1 MRKHS
6 LIMLAAGLLG
16 FAACT
21 GDLEDRVT
29 SLENRL
35 DKLEAM
41 VNDNVT
47 SIKAI
52 LEANAKAVTIN
63 SVTTTDNGYVI
74 NFSNG
79 TTATITNGQDG
90 QDGQDGAPGKDG
102 KDAVAPQ
109 IGVQE
114 IDGILYWT
122 VNGELLKFNGEN
134 IRVTGNDGQDGTPGQ
149 DGQDGTPGQ
158 DGKDGLTPQFK
169 VEDGKWYVKF
179 DGTEWSEVGSAVT
192 EVKSVVTVE
201 TTDEAYIFH
210 IDETTVEIPKTNA
223 FAIKLDQADA
233 IELKAGERIML
244 TYNIVGE
251 DETTHVAVESSNFKA
266 ELDEYTKTLFI
277 TAPAE
282 PVDGY
287 VLIKATRNSD
297 GAHSAQHITFHIQ
310 DTVYGMFGGEITN
323 GEDIYGEW

>member
-21 GDLEDRVT
+21 GELEDRVT

-35 DKLEAM
+35 DKLEAL
-41 VNDNVT
+41 VNDNVN
-47 SIKAI
+47 SIKA
-52 LEANAKAVTIN
+52 LVEANAKAVTIN

-74 NFSNG
+74 KFSDG

-90 QDGQDGAPGKDG
+90 APGQDGQDGAPGQDG
-102 KDAVAPQ
+102 KDAAAPQ

-114 IDGILYWT
+114 IDGVLYWT

-134 IRVTGNDGQDGTPGQ
+134 IRVTGNDGQDGAPGQ
-149 DGQDGTPGQ
+149 DGQDG
-158 DGKDGLTPQFK
+158 KDGITPQFK
-169 VEDGKWYVKF
+169 VEEGKWYISF
-179 DGTEWSEVGSAVT
+179 DGEVWSEVGSAVT

-210 IDETTVEIPKTNA
+210 IDDTTISIPKTNA
-223 FAIKLDQADA
+223 FSLKLDQDDS
-233 IELKAGERIML
+233 IELKAGDRIML

>member
-1 MRKHS
+1 
-6 LIMLAAGLLG
+6 MLAAGLLG

-21 GDLEDRVT
+21 GELEDRVT

-35 DKLEAM
+35 DKLEAL
-41 VNDNVT
+41 VNDNVN
-47 SIKAI
+47 SIKA
-52 LEANAKAVTIN
+52 LVEANAKAVTIN

-74 NFSNG
+74 KFSDG

-90 QDGQDGAPGKDG
+90 APGQDG
-102 KDAVAPQ
+102 KDAAAPQ

-114 IDGILYWT
+114 IDGVLYWT

-134 IRVTGNDGQDGTPGQ
+134 IRVTGNDGQDGAPGQ
-149 DGQDGTPGQ
+149 DGQDG
-158 DGKDGLTPQFK
+158 KDGITPQFK
-169 VEDGKWYVKF
+169 VEEGKWYISF

-210 IDETTVEIPKTNA
+210 IDDTTISIPKTNA
-223 FAIKLDQADA
+223 FSLKLDQDDS

>member
-21 GDLEDRVT
+21 GELEDRVT

-35 DKLEAM
+35 DKLEAL
-41 VNDNVT
+41 VNDNVN
-47 SIKAI
+47 SIKA
-52 LEANAKAVTIN
+52 LVEANAKAVTIN

-74 NFSNG
+74 KFSDG

-90 QDGQDGAPGKDG
+90 APGQNGQDGAPGQDG
-102 KDAVAPQ
+102 KDAAAPQ

-114 IDGILYWT
+114 IDGVLYWT

-134 IRVTGNDGQDGTPGQ
+134 IRVTGNDGQDGAPGQ
-149 DGQDGTPGQ
+149 AGQ
-158 DGKDGLTPQFK
+158 DGKDGITPQFK
-169 VEDGKWYVKF
+169 VEEGKWYISF
-179 DGTEWSEVGSAVT
+179 DGEVWSEVGSAVT

-210 IDETTVEIPKTNA
+210 IDDTTISIPKTNA
-223 FAIKLDQADA
+223 FSLKLDQNDS

-323 GEDIYGEW
+323 GEDIYVEW

>member
-21 GDLEDRVT
+21 GELEDRVT

-35 DKLEAM
+35 DKLEAL
-41 VNDNVT
+41 VNDNVN
-47 SIKAI
+47 SIKA
-52 LEANAKAVTIN
+52 LVEANAKAVTIN

-74 NFSNG
+74 KFSDG
-79 TTATITNGQDG
+79 TTATIAN
-90 QDGQDGAPGKDG
+90 GQDGAPGQDG
-102 KDAVAPQ
+102 KDAAAPQ

-114 IDGILYWT
+114 IDGVLYWT

-134 IRVTGNDGQDGTPGQ
+134 IRVTGNDGQDGAPGQ
-149 DGQDGTPGQ
+149 DGQDG
-158 DGKDGLTPQFK
+158 KDGITPQFK
-169 VEDGKWYVKF
+169 VEEGKWYISF
-179 DGTEWSEVGSAVT
+179 DGEVWSEVGSAVT

-210 IDETTVEIPKTNA
+210 IDDTTISIPKTNA
-223 FAIKLDQADA
+223 FSLKLDQNDS

-323 GEDIYGEW
+323 GEDIYVEW

>member
-1 MRKHS
+1 
-6 LIMLAAGLLG
+6 MLAAGLLG

-21 GDLEDRVT
+21 GELEDRVT

-35 DKLEAM
+35 DKLEAL
-41 VNDNVT
+41 VNDNVN
-47 SIKAI
+47 SIKA
-52 LEANAKAVTIN
+52 LVEANAKAVTIN

-74 NFSNG
+74 KFSDG

-90 QDGQDGAPGKDG
+90 APGQDGQDA
-102 KDAVAPQ
+102 AAPQ

-114 IDGILYWT
+114 IDGVLYWT

-134 IRVTGNDGQDGTPGQ
+134 IRVTGNDGQDGAPGQ
-149 DGQDGTPGQ
+149 DGQDG
-158 DGKDGLTPQFK
+158 KDGITPQFK
-169 VEDGKWYVKF
+169 VEEGKWYISF
-179 DGTEWSEVGSAVT
+179 DGEVWSEVGSAVT

-210 IDETTVEIPKTNA
+210 IDDTTISIPKTNA
-223 FAIKLDQADA
+223 FSLKLDQDDS

>member
-1 MRKHS
+1 
-6 LIMLAAGLLG
+6 MLAAGLLG

-21 GDLEDRVT
+21 GELEDRVT

-35 DKLEAM
+35 DKLEAL
-41 VNDNVT
+41 VNDNVN
-47 SIKAI
+47 SIKA
-52 LEANAKAVTIN
+52 LVEANAKAVTIN

-74 NFSNG
+74 KFSDG

-90 QDGQDGAPGKDG
+90 APGQNGQDGAPGQDG
-102 KDAVAPQ
+102 KDAAAPQ

-114 IDGILYWT
+114 IDGVLYWT

-134 IRVTGNDGQDGTPGQ
+134 IRVTGNDGQDGAPGQ
-149 DGQDGTPGQ
+149 AGQ
-158 DGKDGLTPQFK
+158 DGKDGITPQFK
-169 VEDGKWYVKF
+169 VEEGKWYISF
-179 DGTEWSEVGSAVT
+179 DGEVWSEVGSAVT

-210 IDETTVEIPKTNA
+210 IDDTTISIPKTNA
-223 FAIKLDQADA
+223 FSLKLDQDDS

-323 GEDIYGEW
+323 GEDIYVEW

>member
-1 MRKHS
+1 
-6 LIMLAAGLLG
+6 MLAAGLLG

-21 GDLEDRVT
+21 GELEDRVT

-35 DKLEAM
+35 DKLEAL
-41 VNDNVT
+41 VNDNVN
-47 SIKAI
+47 SIKA
-52 LEANAKAVTIN
+52 LVEANAKAVTIN

-74 NFSNG
+74 KFSDG

-90 QDGQDGAPGKDG
+90 APGQDGQDGAPGQDG
-102 KDAVAPQ
+102 KDAAAPQ

-114 IDGILYWT
+114 IDGVLYWT

-134 IRVTGNDGQDGTPGQ
+134 IRVTGNDGQDGAPGQ
-149 DGQDGTPGQ
+149 DGQDG
-158 DGKDGLTPQFK
+158 KDGITPQFK
-169 VEDGKWYVKF
+169 VEEGKWYISF
-179 DGTEWSEVGSAVT
+179 DGEVWSEVGSAVT

-210 IDETTVEIPKTNA
+210 IDDTTISIPKTNA
-223 FAIKLDQADA
+223 FSLKLDQDDS

-266 ELDEYTKTLFI
+266 ELDEYTKTIFI

>member
-1 MRKHS
+1 
-6 LIMLAAGLLG
+6 MLAAGLLG

-21 GDLEDRVT
+21 GELEDRVT

-35 DKLEAM
+35 DKLEAL
-41 VNDNVT
+41 VNDNVN
-47 SIKAI
+47 SIKA
-52 LEANAKAVTIN
+52 LVEANAKAVTIN

-74 NFSNG
+74 KFSDG

-90 QDGQDGAPGKDG
+90 APGQNGQDGAPGQDG
-102 KDAVAPQ
+102 KDAAAPQ

-114 IDGILYWT
+114 IDGVLYWT

-134 IRVTGNDGQDGTPGQ
+134 IRVTGNDGQDGAPGQ
-149 DGQDGTPGQ
+149 AGQ
-158 DGKDGLTPQFK
+158 DGKDGITPQFK
-169 VEDGKWYVKF
+169 VEEGKWYISF
-179 DGTEWSEVGSAVT
+179 DGEVWSEVGSAVT

-210 IDETTVEIPKTNA
+210 IDDTTISIPKTNA
-223 FAIKLDQADA
+223 FSLKLDQNDS

-323 GEDIYGEW
+323 GEDIYVEW

>member
-1 MRKHS
+1 
-6 LIMLAAGLLG
+6 MLAAGLLG

-21 GDLEDRVT
+21 GELEDRVT

-35 DKLEAM
+35 DKLEAL
-41 VNDNVT
+41 VNDNVN
-47 SIKAI
+47 SIKA
-52 LEANAKAVTIN
+52 LVEANAKAVTIN

-74 NFSNG
+74 KFSDG

-90 QDGQDGAPGKDG
+90 APGQNGQDGAPGQDG
-102 KDAVAPQ
+102 KDAAAPQ

-114 IDGILYWT
+114 IDGVLYWT

-134 IRVTGNDGQDGTPGQ
+134 IRVTGNDGQDGAPGQ
-149 DGQDGTPGQ
+149 DGQDG
-158 DGKDGLTPQFK
+158 KDGITPQFK
-169 VEDGKWYVKF
+169 VEEGKWYISF
-179 DGTEWSEVGSAVT
+179 DGEVWSEVGSAVT

-210 IDETTVEIPKTNA
+210 IDDTTISIPKTNA
-223 FAIKLDQADA
+223 FSLKLDQNDS

-251 DETTHVAVESSNFKA
+251 DKTTHVAVESSNFKA

-297 GAHSAQHITFHIQ
+297 GAHSAQHITFHMQ

>member
-1 MRKHS
+1 
-6 LIMLAAGLLG
+6 MLAAGLLG

-21 GDLEDRVT
+21 GELEDRVT

-35 DKLEAM
+35 DKLEAL
-41 VNDNVT
+41 VNDNVN
-47 SIKAI
+47 SIKA
-52 LEANAKAVTIN
+52 LVEANAKAVTIN

-74 NFSNG
+74 KFSDG

-90 QDGQDGAPGKDG
+90 APGQDGQDG
-102 KDAVAPQ
+102 KDAAAPQ

-114 IDGILYWT
+114 IDGVLYWT

-134 IRVTGNDGQDGTPGQ
+134 IRVTGNDGQDGAPGQ
-149 DGQDGTPGQ
+149 DGQDG
-158 DGKDGLTPQFK
+158 KDGITPQFK
-169 VEDGKWYVKF
+169 VEEGKWYISF
-179 DGTEWSEVGSAVT
+179 DGEVWSEVGSAVT

-210 IDETTVEIPKTNA
+210 IDDTTISIPKTNA
-223 FAIKLDQADA
+223 FSLKLDQDDS

>member
-21 GDLEDRVT
+21 GELEDRVT

-35 DKLEAM
+35 DKLEAL
-41 VNDNVT
+41 VNDNVN
-47 SIKAI
+47 SIKA
-52 LEANAKAVTIN
+52 LVEANAKAVTIN

-74 NFSNG
+74 KFSDG

-90 QDGQDGAPGKDG
+90 APGQDGQDGAPGQDG
-102 KDAVAPQ
+102 KDAAAPQ

-114 IDGILYWT
+114 IDGVLYWT

-134 IRVTGNDGQDGTPGQ
+134 IRVTGNDGQDGAPGQ
-149 DGQDGTPGQ
+149 DGQDG
-158 DGKDGLTPQFK
+158 KDGITPQFK
-169 VEDGKWYVKF
+169 VEEGKWYISF
-179 DGTEWSEVGSAVT
+179 DGEVWSEVGSAVT

-210 IDETTVEIPKTNA
+210 IDDTTISIPKTNA
-223 FAIKLDQADA
+223 FSLKLDQNDS

-323 GEDIYGEW
+323 GEDIYVEW

>member
-21 GDLEDRVT
+21 GELEDRVT

-35 DKLEAM
+35 DKLEAL
-41 VNDNVT
+41 VNDNVN
-47 SIKAI
+47 SIKA
-52 LEANAKAVTIN
+52 LVEANAKAVTIN

-74 NFSNG
+74 KFSDG

-90 QDGQDGAPGKDG
+90 APGQNGHDGAPGQDG
-102 KDAVAPQ
+102 KDAAAPQ

-114 IDGILYWT
+114 IDGVLYWT

-134 IRVTGNDGQDGTPGQ
+134 IRVTGNDGQDGAPGQ
-149 DGQDGTPGQ
+149 AGQ
-158 DGKDGLTPQFK
+158 DGKDGITPQFK
-169 VEDGKWYVKF
+169 VEEGKWYISF
-179 DGTEWSEVGSAVT
+179 DGEVWSEVGSAVT

-223 FAIKLDQADA
+223 FSIKLDQADA

-244 TYNIVGE
+244 TYSIVGE
-251 DETTHVAVESSNFKA
+251 DETTHVAVESTNFKA

-310 DTVYGMFGGEITN
+310 DTVYGLFGGEITN
-323 GEDIYGEW
+323 GEDIYREW

>member
-21 GDLEDRVT
+21 GELEDRVT

-35 DKLEAM
+35 DKLEAL
-41 VNDNVT
+41 VNDNVN
-47 SIKAI
+47 SIKA
-52 LEANAKAVTIN
+52 LVEANAKAVTIN

-74 NFSNG
+74 KFSDG

-90 QDGQDGAPGKDG
+90 APGQDGQDGAPGQDG
-102 KDAVAPQ
+102 KDAAAPQ

-114 IDGILYWT
+114 IDGVLYWT

-134 IRVTGNDGQDGTPGQ
+134 IRVTGNDGQDGAPGQ
-149 DGQDGTPGQ
+149 DGQDG
-158 DGKDGLTPQFK
+158 KDGITPQFK
-169 VEDGKWYVKF
+169 VEEGKWYISF
-179 DGTEWSEVGSAVT
+179 DGEVWSEVGSAVT

-210 IDETTVEIPKTNA
+210 IDDTTISIPKTNA
-223 FAIKLDQADA
+223 FSLKLDQDDS

-251 DETTHVAVESSNFKA
+251 DKTTHVAVESSNFKA

>member
-21 GDLEDRVT
+21 GELEDRVT

-35 DKLEAM
+35 DKLEAL
-41 VNDNVT
+41 VNDNVN
-47 SIKAI
+47 SIKA
-52 LEANAKAVTIN
+52 LVEANAKAVTIN

-74 NFSNG
+74 KFSDG

-90 QDGQDGAPGKDG
+90 APGQNGQDGAPGQDG
-102 KDAVAPQ
+102 KDAAAPQ

-114 IDGILYWT
+114 IDGVLYWT

-134 IRVTGNDGQDGTPGQ
+134 IRVTGNDGQDGAPGQ
-149 DGQDGTPGQ
+149 AGQ
-158 DGKDGLTPQFK
+158 DGKDGITPQFK
-169 VEDGKWYVKF
+169 VEEGKWYISF
-179 DGTEWSEVGSAVT
+179 DGEVWSEVGSAVT

-210 IDETTVEIPKTNA
+210 IDDTTISIPKTNA
-223 FAIKLDQADA
+223 FSLKLDQNDS

-297 GAHSAQHITFHIQ
+297 GAHSAQHITFHMQ

>member
-1 MRKHS
+1 
-6 LIMLAAGLLG
+6 MLAAGLLG

-21 GDLEDRVT
+21 GELEDRVT

-35 DKLEAM
+35 DKLEAL
-41 VNDNVT
+41 VNDNVN
-47 SIKAI
+47 SIKA
-52 LEANAKAVTIN
+52 LVEANAKAVTIN

-74 NFSNG
+74 KFSDG

-90 QDGQDGAPGKDG
+90 APGQNGQDGAPGQDG
-102 KDAVAPQ
+102 KDAAAPQ

-114 IDGILYWT
+114 IDGVLYWT

-134 IRVTGNDGQDGTPGQ
+134 IRVTGNDGQDGAPGQ
-149 DGQDGTPGQ
+149 AGQ
-158 DGKDGLTPQFK
+158 DGKDGITPQFK
-169 VEDGKWYVKF
+169 VEEGKWYISF
-179 DGTEWSEVGSAVT
+179 DGEVWSEVGSAVT

-210 IDETTVEIPKTNA
+210 IDDTTISIPKTNA
-223 FAIKLDQADA
+223 FSLRLDQKDS

-251 DETTHVAVESSNFKA
+251 DKTTHVAVESSNFKA

>member
-1 MRKHS
+1 
-6 LIMLAAGLLG
+6 MLAAGLLG

-21 GDLEDRVT
+21 GELEDRVT

-35 DKLEAM
+35 DKLEAL
-41 VNDNVT
+41 VNDNVN
-47 SIKAI
+47 SIKA
-52 LEANAKAVTIN
+52 LVEANAKAVTIN

-74 NFSNG
+74 KFSDG

-90 QDGQDGAPGKDG
+90 APGQNGQDGAPGQDG
-102 KDAVAPQ
+102 KDAAAPQ

-114 IDGILYWT
+114 IDGVLYWT

-134 IRVTGNDGQDGTPGQ
+134 IRVTGNDGQDGAPGQ
-149 DGQDGTPGQ
+149 AGQ
-158 DGKDGLTPQFK
+158 DGKDGITPQFK
-169 VEDGKWYVKF
+169 VEEGKWYISF
-179 DGTEWSEVGSAVT
+179 DGEVWSEVGSAVT

-210 IDETTVEIPKTNA
+210 IDDTTISIPKTNA
-223 FAIKLDQADA
+223 FSLRLDQKDS

-251 DETTHVAVESSNFKA
+251 DKTTHVAVESSNFKA

-323 GEDIYGEW
+323 GEDIYVEW

>member
-16 FAACT
+16 FAAYT
-21 GDLEDRVT
+21 GELEDRVT

-35 DKLEAM
+35 DKLEAL
-41 VNDNVT
+41 VNDNVN
-47 SIKAI
+47 SIKA
-52 LEANAKAVTIN
+52 LVEANAKAVTIN

-74 NFSNG
+74 KFSDG

-90 QDGQDGAPGKDG
+90 APGQNGQDGAPGQDG
-102 KDAVAPQ
+102 KDAAAPQ

-114 IDGILYWT
+114 IDGVLYWT

-134 IRVTGNDGQDGTPGQ
+134 IRVTGNDGQDGAPGQ
-149 DGQDGTPGQ
+149 AGQ
-158 DGKDGLTPQFK
+158 DGKDGITPQFK
-169 VEDGKWYVKF
+169 VEEGKWYISF
-179 DGTEWSEVGSAVT
+179 DGEVWSEVGSAVT

-210 IDETTVEIPKTNA
+210 IDDTTISIPKTNA
-223 FAIKLDQADA
+223 FSLKLDQNDS

-251 DETTHVAVESSNFKA
+251 DKTTHVAVESSNFKA

-323 GEDIYGEW
+323 GEDIYVEW

>member
-21 GDLEDRVT
+21 GELEDRVT

-35 DKLEAM
+35 DKLEAL
-41 VNDNVT
+41 VNDNVN
-47 SIKAI
+47 SIKA
-52 LEANAKAVTIN
+52 LVEANAKAVTIN

-74 NFSNG
+74 KFSDG

-90 QDGQDGAPGKDG
+90 APGQDGQDGAPGQDG
-102 KDAVAPQ
+102 KDAAAPQ

-114 IDGILYWT
+114 IDGVLYWT

-134 IRVTGNDGQDGTPGQ
+134 IRVTGNDGQDGAPGQ
-149 DGQDGTPGQ
+149 AGQ
-158 DGKDGLTPQFK
+158 DGKDGITPQFK
-169 VEDGKWYVKF
+169 VEEGKWYISF
-179 DGTEWSEVGSAVT
+179 DGEVWSEVGSAVT

-210 IDETTVEIPKTNA
+210 IDDTTVSIPKTNA
-223 FAIKLDQADA
+223 FSLKLDQNDS

>member
-21 GDLEDRVT
+21 GELEDRVT

-35 DKLEAM
+35 DKLEAL
-41 VNDNVT
+41 VNDNVN
-47 SIKAI
+47 SIKA
-52 LEANAKAVTIN
+52 LVEANAKAVTIN

-74 NFSNG
+74 KFSDG

-90 QDGQDGAPGKDG
+90 APGQDGQDGAPGQDG
-102 KDAVAPQ
+102 KDAAAPQ

-114 IDGILYWT
+114 IDGVLYWT

-134 IRVTGNDGQDGTPGQ
+134 IRVTGNDGQDGAPGQ
-149 DGQDGTPGQ
+149 DGQDG
-158 DGKDGLTPQFK
+158 KDGITPQFK
-169 VEDGKWYVKF
+169 VEEGKWYISF
-179 DGTEWSEVGSAVT
+179 DGEVWSEVGSAVT

-210 IDETTVEIPKTNA
+210 IDDTTISIPKTNA
-223 FAIKLDQADA
+223 FSLKLDQDDS

-251 DETTHVAVESSNFKA
+251 DETPHVAVESSNFKA

-323 GEDIYGEW
+323 GEDIYVEW

>member
-1 MRKHS
+1 
-6 LIMLAAGLLG
+6 MLAAGLLG

-21 GDLEDRVT
+21 GELEDRVT

-35 DKLEAM
+35 DKLEAL
-41 VNDNVT
+41 VNDNVN
-47 SIKAI
+47 SIKA
-52 LEANAKAVTIN
+52 LVEANAKAVTIN

-74 NFSNG
+74 KFSDG

-90 QDGQDGAPGKDG
+90 APGQDGQDGAPGQDG
-102 KDAVAPQ
+102 KDAAAPQ

-114 IDGILYWT
+114 IDGVLYWT

-134 IRVTGNDGQDGTPGQ
+134 IRVTGNDGQDGAPGQ
-149 DGQDGTPGQ
+149 AGQ
-158 DGKDGLTPQFK
+158 DGKDGITPQFK
-169 VEDGKWYVKF
+169 VEEGKWYISF
-179 DGTEWSEVGSAVT
+179 DGEVWSEVGSAVT

-210 IDETTVEIPKTNA
+210 IDDTTVSIPKTNA
-223 FAIKLDQADA
+223 FSLKLDQKDS

-323 GEDIYGEW
+323 GEDIYVEW

>member
-21 GDLEDRVT
+21 GELEDRVT

-35 DKLEAM
+35 DKLEAL
-41 VNDNVT
+41 VNDNVN
-47 SIKAI
+47 SIKA
-52 LEANAKAVTIN
+52 LVEANAKAVTIN

-74 NFSNG
+74 KFSDG

-90 QDGQDGAPGKDG
+90 APGQNGQDGAPGQDG
-102 KDAVAPQ
+102 KDAAAPQ

-114 IDGILYWT
+114 IDGVLYWT

-134 IRVTGNDGQDGTPGQ
+134 IRVTGNDGQDGAPGQ
-149 DGQDGTPGQ
+149 AGQ
-158 DGKDGLTPQFK
+158 DGKDGITPQFK
-169 VEDGKWYVKF
+169 VEEGKWYISF
-179 DGTEWSEVGSAVT
+179 DGEVWSEVGSAVT

-210 IDETTVEIPKTNA
+210 IDDTTVSIPKTNA
-223 FAIKLDQADA
+223 FSLKLDQNDS

-323 GEDIYGEW
+323 GEDIYVEW

>member
-21 GDLEDRVT
+21 GELEDRVT

-35 DKLEAM
+35 DKLEAL
-41 VNDNVT
+41 VNDNVN
-47 SIKAI
+47 SIKA
-52 LEANAKAVTIN
+52 LVEANAKAVTIN

-74 NFSNG
+74 NFSDG

-90 QDGQDGAPGKDG
+90 APGQDGQDGAPGQDG
-102 KDAVAPQ
+102 KDAAAPQ

-114 IDGILYWT
+114 IDGVLYWT

-134 IRVTGNDGQDGTPGQ
+134 IRVTGNDGQDGAPGQ
-149 DGQDGTPGQ
+149 AGQ
-158 DGKDGLTPQFK
+158 DGKDGITPQFK
-169 VEDGKWYVKF
+169 VEEGKWYISF
-179 DGTEWSEVGSAVT
+179 DGEVWSEVGSAVT

-210 IDETTVEIPKTNA
+210 IDDTTISIPKTNA
-223 FAIKLDQADA
+223 FSLKLDQNDS

-323 GEDIYGEW
+323 GEDIYVEW

>member
-1 MRKHS
+1 
-6 LIMLAAGLLG
+6 MLAAGLLG

-21 GDLEDRVT
+21 GELEDRVT

-35 DKLEAM
+35 DKLEAL
-41 VNDNVT
+41 VNDNVN
-47 SIKAI
+47 SIKA
-52 LEANAKAVTIN
+52 LVEANAKAVTIN

-74 NFSNG
+74 KFSDG

-90 QDGQDGAPGKDG
+90 APGQNGQDGAPGQDG
-102 KDAVAPQ
+102 KDAAAPQ

-114 IDGILYWT
+114 IDGVLYWT

-134 IRVTGNDGQDGTPGQ
+134 IRVTGNDGQDGAPGQ
-149 DGQDGTPGQ
+149 DGQDG
-158 DGKDGLTPQFK
+158 KDGITPQFK
-169 VEDGKWYVKF
+169 VEEGKWYISF
-179 DGTEWSEVGSAVT
+179 DGEVWSEVGSAVT

-210 IDETTVEIPKTNA
+210 IDDTTISIPKTNA
-223 FAIKLDQADA
+223 FSLKLDQNDS

-251 DETTHVAVESSNFKA
+251 DKTTHVAVESSNFKA

>member
-1 MRKHS
+1 
-6 LIMLAAGLLG
+6 MLAAGLLG

-21 GDLEDRVT
+21 GELEDRVT

-35 DKLEAM
+35 DKLEAL
-41 VNDNVT
+41 VNDNVN
-47 SIKAI
+47 SIKA
-52 LEANAKAVTIN
+52 LVEANAKAVTIN

-74 NFSNG
+74 KFSDG

-90 QDGQDGAPGKDG
+90 APGQNGQDGAPGQDG
-102 KDAVAPQ
+102 KDAAAPQ

-114 IDGILYWT
+114 IDGVLYWT

-134 IRVTGNDGQDGTPGQ
+134 IRVTGNDGQDGAPGQ
-149 DGQDGTPGQ
+149 AGQ
-158 DGKDGLTPQFK
+158 DGKDGITPQFK
-169 VEDGKWYVKF
+169 VEEGKWYISF
-179 DGTEWSEVGSAVT
+179 DGEVWSEVGSAVT

-210 IDETTVEIPKTNA
+210 IDDTTVSIPKTNA
-223 FAIKLDQADA
+223 FSLKLDQNDS

-251 DETTHVAVESSNFKA
+251 DKTTHVAVESSNFKA

-323 GEDIYGEW
+323 GEDIYVEW

>member
-21 GDLEDRVT
+21 GELEDRVT

-35 DKLEAM
+35 DKLEAL
-41 VNDNVT
+41 VNDNVN
-47 SIKAI
+47 SIKA
-52 LEANAKAVTIN
+52 LVEANAKAVTIN

-74 NFSNG
+74 KFSDG

-90 QDGQDGAPGKDG
+90 APGQNGQDGAPGQDG
-102 KDAVAPQ
+102 KDAAAPQ

-114 IDGILYWT
+114 IDGVLYWT

-134 IRVTGNDGQDGTPGQ
+134 IRVTGNDGQDGAPGQ
-149 DGQDGTPGQ
+149 DGQDG
-158 DGKDGLTPQFK
+158 KDGITPQFK
-169 VEDGKWYVKF
+169 VEEGKWYISF
-179 DGTEWSEVGSAVT
+179 DGEVWSEVGSAVT

-210 IDETTVEIPKTNA
+210 IDDTTISIPKTNA
-223 FAIKLDQADA
+223 FSLKLDQNDS

-251 DETTHVAVESSNFKA
+251 DKTTHVAVESSNFKA

-323 GEDIYGEW
+323 GEDIYVEW

>member
-21 GDLEDRVT
+21 GELEDRVT

-35 DKLEAM
+35 DKLEAL
-41 VNDNVT
+41 VNDNVN
-47 SIKAI
+47 SIKA
-52 LEANAKAVTIN
+52 LVEANAKAVTIN

-74 NFSNG
+74 KFSDG

-90 QDGQDGAPGKDG
+90 APGQNGQDGAPGQDG
-102 KDAVAPQ
+102 KDAAAPQ

-114 IDGILYWT
+114 IDGVLYWT

-134 IRVTGNDGQDGTPGQ
+134 IRVTGNDGQDGAPGQ
-149 DGQDGTPGQ
+149 AGQ
-158 DGKDGLTPQFK
+158 DGKDGITPQFK
-169 VEDGKWYVKF
+169 VEEGKWYISF
-179 DGTEWSEVGSAVT
+179 DGEVWSEVGSAVT

-210 IDETTVEIPKTNA
+210 IDDTTISIPKTNA
-223 FAIKLDQADA
+223 FSLKLDQDDS

-323 GEDIYGEW
+323 GEDIYVEW

>member
-134 IRVTGNDGQDGTPGQ
+134 IRVTGNDGQDGAPGQ
-149 DGQDGTPGQ
+149 DGQDG
-158 DGKDGLTPQFK
+158 KDGITPQFK
-169 VEDGKWYVKF
+169 VEEGKWYISF
-179 DGTEWSEVGSAVT
+179 DGEVWSEVGSAVT

-210 IDETTVEIPKTNA
+210 IDDTTISIPKTNA
-223 FAIKLDQADA
+223 FSLKLDQNDS

-323 GEDIYGEW
+323 GEDIYVEW

>member
-21 GDLEDRVT
+21 GELEDRVT

-35 DKLEAM
+35 DKLEAL
-41 VNDNVT
+41 VNDNVN
-47 SIKAI
+47 SIKA
-52 LEANAKAVTIN
+52 LVEANAKAVTIN

-74 NFSNG
+74 KFSDG

-90 QDGQDGAPGKDG
+90 APGQDGQDGAPGQDG
-102 KDAVAPQ
+102 KDAAAPQ

-114 IDGILYWT
+114 IDGVLYWT

-134 IRVTGNDGQDGTPGQ
+134 IRVTGNDGQDGAPGQ
-149 DGQDGTPGQ
+149 DGQDG
-158 DGKDGLTPQFK
+158 KDGITPQFK
-169 VEDGKWYVKF
+169 VEEGKWYISF
-179 DGTEWSEVGSAVT
+179 DGEVLSEVGSAVT

-210 IDETTVEIPKTNA
+210 IDDTTISIPKTNA
-223 FAIKLDQADA
+223 FSLKLDQDDS

>member
-21 GDLEDRVT
+21 GELEDRVT

-35 DKLEAM
+35 DKLEAL
-41 VNDNVT
+41 VNDNVN
-47 SIKAI
+47 SIKA
-52 LEANAKAVTIN
+52 LVEANAKAVTIN

-74 NFSNG
+74 KFSDG

-90 QDGQDGAPGKDG
+90 APGQDGQDGAPGQDG
-102 KDAVAPQ
+102 KDAAAPQ

-114 IDGILYWT
+114 IDGVLYWT

-134 IRVTGNDGQDGTPGQ
+134 IRVTGNDGQDGAPGQ
-149 DGQDGTPGQ
+149 DGQDG
-158 DGKDGLTPQFK
+158 KDGITPQFK
-169 VEDGKWYVKF
+169 VEEGKWYISF
-179 DGTEWSEVGSAVT
+179 DGEVWSEVGSAVT
-192 EVKSVVTVE
+192 EVKSVLTVE

-210 IDETTVEIPKTNA
+210 IDDTTISIPKTNA
-223 FAIKLDQADA
+223 FSLKLDQDDS

>member
-21 GDLEDRVT
+21 GELEDRVT

-35 DKLEAM
+35 DKLEAL
-41 VNDNVT
+41 VNDNVN
-47 SIKAI
+47 SIKA
-52 LEANAKAVTIN
+52 LVEANAKAVTIN

-74 NFSNG
+74 KFSDG

-90 QDGQDGAPGKDG
+90 APGQDGQDGAPGQDG
-102 KDAVAPQ
+102 KDAAAPQ

-114 IDGILYWT
+114 IDGVLYWT

-134 IRVTGNDGQDGTPGQ
+134 IRVTGNDGQDGAPGQ
-149 DGQDGTPGQ
+149 AGQ
-158 DGKDGLTPQFK
+158 DGKDGITPQFK
-169 VEDGKWYVKF
+169 VEEGKWYISF
-179 DGTEWSEVGSAVT
+179 DGEVWSEVGSAVT

-210 IDETTVEIPKTNA
+210 IDDTTVSIPKTNA
-223 FAIKLDQADA
+223 FSLKLDQKDS

>member
-21 GDLEDRVT
+21 GELEDRVT

-35 DKLEAM
+35 DKLEAL
-41 VNDNVT
+41 VNDNVN
-47 SIKAI
+47 SIKA
-52 LEANAKAVTIN
+52 LVEPNAKAVTIN

-74 NFSNG
+74 KFSDG

-90 QDGQDGAPGKDG
+90 APGQNGQDGAPGQDG
-102 KDAVAPQ
+102 KDAAAPQ

-114 IDGILYWT
+114 IDGVLYWT

-134 IRVTGNDGQDGTPGQ
+134 IRVTGNDGQDGAPGQ
-149 DGQDGTPGQ
+149 AGQ
-158 DGKDGLTPQFK
+158 DGKDGITPQFK
-169 VEDGKWYVKF
+169 VEEGKWYISF
-179 DGTEWSEVGSAVT
+179 DGEVWSEVGSAVT

-210 IDETTVEIPKTNA
+210 IDDTTISIPKTNA
-223 FAIKLDQADA
+223 FSLKLDQNDS

-323 GEDIYGEW
+323 GEDIYVEW

>member
-21 GDLEDRVT
+21 GELEDRVT

-35 DKLEAM
+35 DKLEAL
-41 VNDNVT
+41 VNDNVN
-47 SIKAI
+47 SIKA
-52 LEANAKAVTIN
+52 LVEANAKAVTIN

-74 NFSNG
+74 KFSDG

-90 QDGQDGAPGKDG
+90 APGQNGQDGAPGQDG
-102 KDAVAPQ
+102 KDAAAPQ

-114 IDGILYWT
+114 IDGVLYWT

-134 IRVTGNDGQDGTPGQ
+134 IRVTGNDGQDGAPGQ
-149 DGQDGTPGQ
+149 DGQDG
-158 DGKDGLTPQFK
+158 KDGITPQFK
-169 VEDGKWYVKF
+169 VEEGKWYISF
-179 DGTEWSEVGSAVT
+179 DGEVWSEVGSAVT

-210 IDETTVEIPKTNA
+210 IDDTTISIPKTNA
-223 FAIKLDQADA
+223 FSLRLDQKDS

>member
-1 MRKHS
+1 
-6 LIMLAAGLLG
+6 MLAAGLLG

-21 GDLEDRVT
+21 GELEDRVT

-35 DKLEAM
+35 DKLEAL
-41 VNDNVT
+41 VNDNVN
-47 SIKAI
+47 SIKA
-52 LEANAKAVTIN
+52 LVEANAKAVTIN

-74 NFSNG
+74 KFSDG
-79 TTATITNGQDG
+79 TTATIAN
-90 QDGQDGAPGKDG
+90 GQDGAPGQDG
-102 KDAVAPQ
+102 KDAAAPQ

-114 IDGILYWT
+114 IDGVLYWT

-134 IRVTGNDGQDGTPGQ
+134 IRVTGNDGQDGAPGQ
-149 DGQDGTPGQ
+149 AGQ
-158 DGKDGLTPQFK
+158 DGKDGITPQFK
-169 VEDGKWYVKF
+169 VEEGKWYISF
-179 DGTEWSEVGSAVT
+179 DGEVWSEVGSAVT

-210 IDETTVEIPKTNA
+210 IDDTTVSIPKTNA
-223 FAIKLDQADA
+223 FSLKLDQNDS

-310 DTVYGMFGGEITN
+310 DTVYGLFGGEITN

>member
-21 GDLEDRVT
+21 GELEDRVT

-35 DKLEAM
+35 DKLEAL
-41 VNDNVT
+41 VNDNVN
-47 SIKAI
+47 SIKA
-52 LEANAKAVTIN
+52 LVEANAKAVTIN

-74 NFSNG
+74 KFSDG

-90 QDGQDGAPGKDG
+90 APGQDGQDGAPGQDG
-102 KDAVAPQ
+102 KDAAAPQ

-114 IDGILYWT
+114 IDGVLYWT

-134 IRVTGNDGQDGTPGQ
+134 IRVTGNDGQDGAPGQ
-149 DGQDGTPGQ
+149 AGQ
-158 DGKDGLTPQFK
+158 DGKDGITPQFK
-169 VEDGKWYVKF
+169 VEEGKWYISF
-179 DGTEWSEVGSAVT
+179 DGEVWSEVGSAVT

-210 IDETTVEIPKTNA
+210 IDDTTISIPKTNA
-223 FAIKLDQADA
+223 FSLKLDQKDS

-323 GEDIYGEW
+323 GEDIYVEW

>member
-21 GDLEDRVT
+21 GELEDRVT

-35 DKLEAM
+35 DKLEAL
-41 VNDNVT
+41 VNDNVN
-47 SIKAI
+47 SIKA
-52 LEANAKAVTIN
+52 LVEANAKAVTIN

-74 NFSNG
+74 KFSDG

-90 QDGQDGAPGKDG
+90 APGQDGQDGAPGQDG
-102 KDAVAPQ
+102 KDAAAPQ

-114 IDGILYWT
+114 IDGVLYWT

-134 IRVTGNDGQDGTPGQ
+134 IRVTGNDGQDGAPGQ
-149 DGQDGTPGQ
+149 DGQDG
-158 DGKDGLTPQFK
+158 KDGITPQFK
-169 VEDGKWYVKF
+169 VEEGKWYISF
-179 DGTEWSEVGSAVT
+179 DGEVWSEVGSAVT

-210 IDETTVEIPKTNA
+210 IDDTTISIPKTNA
-223 FAIKLDQADA
+223 FSLKLDQDDS

-266 ELDEYTKTLFI
+266 ELDEYIEYWNTRRYQPRLKGM
-277 TAPAE
+277 APVQYRSHPIRA
-282 PVDGY
+282 
-287 VLIKATRNSD
+287 A
-297 GAHSAQHITFHIQ
+297 
-310 DTVYGMFGGEITN
+310 
-323 GEDIYGEW
+323 

>member
-21 GDLEDRVT
+21 GELEDRVT

-35 DKLEAM
+35 DKLEAL
-41 VNDNVT
+41 VNDNVN
-47 SIKAI
+47 SIKA
-52 LEANAKAVTIN
+52 LVEANAKAVTIN

-74 NFSNG
+74 KFSDG

-90 QDGQDGAPGKDG
+90 APGQNGQDGAPGQDG
-102 KDAVAPQ
+102 KDAAAPQ

-114 IDGILYWT
+114 IDGVLYWT

-134 IRVTGNDGQDGTPGQ
+134 IRVTGKDGQDGAPGQ
-149 DGQDGTPGQ
+149 DGQDG
-158 DGKDGLTPQFK
+158 KDGITPQFK
-169 VEDGKWYVKF
+169 VEEGKWYISF
-179 DGTEWSEVGSAVT
+179 DGEVWSEVGSAVT

-210 IDETTVEIPKTNA
+210 IDDTTISIPKTNA
-223 FAIKLDQADA
+223 FSLRLDQKDS

-251 DETTHVAVESSNFKA
+251 DKTTHVAVESSNFKA

>member
-1 MRKHS
+1 
-6 LIMLAAGLLG
+6 MLAAGLLG

-21 GDLEDRVT
+21 GELEDRVT

-35 DKLEAM
+35 DKLEAL
-41 VNDNVT
+41 VNDNVN
-47 SIKAI
+47 SIKA
-52 LEANAKAVTIN
+52 LVEANAKAVTIN

-74 NFSNG
+74 KFSDG

-90 QDGQDGAPGKDG
+90 APGQNGQDGAPGQDG
-102 KDAVAPQ
+102 KDAAAPQ

-114 IDGILYWT
+114 IDGVLYWT

-134 IRVTGNDGQDGTPGQ
+134 IRVTGNDGQDGAPGQ
-149 DGQDGTPGQ
+149 DGQDG
-158 DGKDGLTPQFK
+158 KDGITPQFK
-169 VEDGKWYVKF
+169 VEEGKWYISF
-179 DGTEWSEVGSAVT
+179 DGEVWSEVGSAVT

-210 IDETTVEIPKTNA
+210 IDDTTVSIPKTNA
-223 FAIKLDQADA
+223 FSLKLDQDDS

-323 GEDIYGEW
+323 GEDIYVEW

>member
-1 MRKHS
+1 
-6 LIMLAAGLLG
+6 MLAAGLLG

-21 GDLEDRVT
+21 GELEDRVT

-35 DKLEAM
+35 DKLEAL
-41 VNDNVT
+41 VNDNVN
-47 SIKAI
+47 SIKA
-52 LEANAKAVTIN
+52 LVEANAKAVTIN

-74 NFSNG
+74 KFSDG
-79 TTATITNGQDG
+79 TTATIAN
-90 QDGQDGAPGKDG
+90 GQDGAPGQDG
-102 KDAVAPQ
+102 KDAAAPQ

-114 IDGILYWT
+114 IDGVLYWT

-134 IRVTGNDGQDGTPGQ
+134 IRVTGNDGQDGAPGQ
-149 DGQDGTPGQ
+149 DGQDG
-158 DGKDGLTPQFK
+158 KDGITPQFK
-169 VEDGKWYVKF
+169 VEEGKWYISF
-179 DGTEWSEVGSAVT
+179 DGEVWSEVGSAVT

-210 IDETTVEIPKTNA
+210 IDDTTISIPKTNA
-223 FAIKLDQADA
+223 FSLKLDQKDS

-251 DETTHVAVESSNFKA
+251 DKTTHVAVESSNFKA

>member
-1 MRKHS
+1 
-6 LIMLAAGLLG
+6 MLAAGLLG

-21 GDLEDRVT
+21 GELEDRVT

-35 DKLEAM
+35 DKLEAL
-41 VNDNVT
+41 VNDNVN
-47 SIKAI
+47 SIKA
-52 LEANAKAVTIN
+52 LVEANAKAVTIN

-74 NFSNG
+74 KFSDG
-79 TTATITNGQDG
+79 TTAIITNGQDGAPG
-90 QDGQDGAPGKDG
+90 QDGQDGAPGQDG
-102 KDAVAPQ
+102 KDAAAPQ

-114 IDGILYWT
+114 IDGVLYWT

-134 IRVTGNDGQDGTPGQ
+134 IRVTGNDGQDGAPGQ
-149 DGQDGTPGQ
+149 DGQDG
-158 DGKDGLTPQFK
+158 KDGITPQFK
-169 VEDGKWYVKF
+169 VEEGKWYISF
-179 DGTEWSEVGSAVT
+179 DGEVWSEVGSAVT

-210 IDETTVEIPKTNA
+210 IDDTTISIPKTNA
-223 FAIKLDQADA
+223 FSLKLDQDDS

>member
-21 GDLEDRVT
+21 GELEDRVT

-35 DKLEAM
+35 DKLEAL
-41 VNDNVT
+41 VNDNVN
-47 SIKAI
+47 SIKA
-52 LEANAKAVTIN
+52 LVEANAKAVTIN

-74 NFSNG
+74 KFSDG

-90 QDGQDGAPGKDG
+90 APGQNGQDGAPGQDG
-102 KDAVAPQ
+102 KDAAAPQ

-114 IDGILYWT
+114 IDGVLYWT

-134 IRVTGNDGQDGTPGQ
+134 IRVTGNDGQDGAPGQ
-149 DGQDGTPGQ
+149 AGQ
-158 DGKDGLTPQFK
+158 DGKDGITPQFK
-169 VEDGKWYVKF
+169 VEEGKWYISF
-179 DGTEWSEVGSAVT
+179 DGEVWSEVGSAVT

-210 IDETTVEIPKTNA
+210 IDDTTISIPKTNA
-223 FAIKLDQADA
+223 FSLKLDQKDS

-244 TYNIVGE
+244 TYNIVGG
-251 DETTHVAVESSNFKA
+251 DKTTHVAVESSNFKA